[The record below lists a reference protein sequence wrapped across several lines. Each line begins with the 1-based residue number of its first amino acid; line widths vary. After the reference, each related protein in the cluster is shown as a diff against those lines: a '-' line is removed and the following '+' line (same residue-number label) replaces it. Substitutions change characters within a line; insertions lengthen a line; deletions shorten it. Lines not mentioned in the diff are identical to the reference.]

1 MDRHRNVFTGKK
13 DAGFSVANCAI
24 CTARMRVTEAFKDD
38 TGLVWCEEHKKR
50 GLLLNYGKAHNWPEI
65 RFRGKDGTRY
75 AIGAGNDEELWKI
88 PAIIGQEVLIDAA
101 IAYLETL
108 R

>member
-1 MDRHRNVFTGKK
+1 MDRRRNVFTGKK
-13 DAGFSVANCAI
+13 DANFSVVDCSICAL
-24 CTARMRVTEAFKDD
+24 RMRATEAFKDD

-65 RFRGKDGTRY
+65 RFRGTDGILY

-88 PAIIGQEVLIDAA
+88 PAIIGTEVLIDSAL
-101 IAYLETL
+101 AYLDSL
-108 R
+108 